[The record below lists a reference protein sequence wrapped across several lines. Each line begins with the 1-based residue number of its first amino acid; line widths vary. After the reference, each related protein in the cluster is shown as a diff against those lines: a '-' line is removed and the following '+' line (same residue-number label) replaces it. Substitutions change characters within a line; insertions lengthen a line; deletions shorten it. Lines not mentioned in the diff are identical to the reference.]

1 MGWLLKLVSIEQLI
15 AAITALLKKTIK
27 NPNSVKGLKLRDALI
42 ELRNQIDQTLNE
54 TWPDEE

>member
-27 NPNSVKGLKLRDALI
+27 NPYSEKGLKLKDTLI
-42 ELRNQIDQTLNE
+42 ELRNQIDQTLDE
-54 TWPDEE
+54 TWPEE